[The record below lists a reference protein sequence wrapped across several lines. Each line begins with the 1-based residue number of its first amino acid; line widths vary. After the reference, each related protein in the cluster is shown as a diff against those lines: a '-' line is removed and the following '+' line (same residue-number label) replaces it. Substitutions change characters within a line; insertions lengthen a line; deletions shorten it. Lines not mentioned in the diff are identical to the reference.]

1 VISSHIDNNRHN
13 AEGITWYGGGI
24 MRIYMSP
31 HPDPMVLDS
40 RKGIQCNI
48 RNLTYVPRLRQQID
62 IEVDTEYRE
71 GLKERG

>member
-40 RKGIQCNI
+40 RKGMHAIYEILHAFLASDNKSI
-48 RNLTYVPRLRQQID
+48 LKL
-62 IEVDTEYRE
+62 IEKD
-71 GLKERG
+71 